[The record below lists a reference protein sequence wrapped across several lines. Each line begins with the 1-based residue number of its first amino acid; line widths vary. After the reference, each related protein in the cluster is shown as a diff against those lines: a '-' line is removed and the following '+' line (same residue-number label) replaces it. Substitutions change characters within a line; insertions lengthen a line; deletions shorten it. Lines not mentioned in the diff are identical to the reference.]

1 MSQTQKEPMFKV
13 EDRVRVTNRC
23 LPLHLHVGHLIAE
36 DVGGRFLFECDSTTR
51 KGWVS
56 QEDVQG
62 VPEGWTPQ
70 EPPQPSP
77 AAKRLL
83 MIGDTVVVAPR
94 DRSIA
99 SQNWKGVQGKI
110 IARARS
116 GKQWHVESLIDHIRG
131 WFYADEL
138 QIDFGLSSLMLA
150 NDAPQPE
157 PSPAA
162 NVPESPDSS
171 VDHSADASKMVQPKI
186 VARYD
191 TEGRDVTELPGLW
204 SEDDIQYRE
213 LTEEDRKN
221 LPIKCEVRGSRGLE
235 WFKAKLVR
243 ICENPTHP
251 YIAETDHGR
260 VVQAAHC
267 RIKVAPT
274 VKESLTVD
282 TPDPAKIT
290 IGYTVPNAY
299 QADAEPIAEPIQR
312 KRVLYVAGPMRG
324 IAFFN
329 YPMFDRVA
337 EILRKAGNEVISPAD
352 EDRKHDGFDPFANPE
367 YSNPDACVFPKEMD
381 FSKTVRRCLD
391 AVLRC
396 DEIVLLPGWEKSNGA
411 VAELTL
417 AMWLG
422 KRVRHLRISEGGY
435 FSWSCYWMG
444 LEALACLLRDHHIPQ
459 VAAPAPVVVDE
470 DEDEDILDTAARITR
485 GDRNAS
491 YGPPDQDFRRT
502 AGMWSALFVTKLQD
516 GETFEPRDVAM
527 AMILLKCSR
536 ESHQRKLD
544 NWVDIAGYARCG
556 SLCN

>member
-1 MSQTQKEPMFKV
+1 MKDVEWRVISPAKHYNPHVVAEVLRGQVDMLVAGRQYTIDGSVVEIGSIGSLSQMGVQMVSELDKPTVKTVPQPMFQV
-13 EDRVRVTNRC
+13 GDSVRVTNSS

-36 DVGGRFLFECDSTTR
+36 DVNGRFLFECNSTTR

-56 QEDVQG
+56 QKDVQG
-62 VPEGWTPQ
+62 VPEGWTHQ
-70 EPPQPSP
+70 EPPQ
-77 AAKRLL
+77 
-83 MIGDTVVVAPR
+83 
-94 DRSIA
+94 
-99 SQNWKGVQGKI
+99 
-110 IARARS
+110 
-116 GKQWHVESLIDHIRG
+116 
-131 WFYADEL
+131 
-138 QIDFGLSSLMLA
+138 
-150 NDAPQPE
+150 

-162 NVPESPDSS
+162 NVPESPDSLID
-171 VDHSADASKMVQPKI
+171 DHVPDVTKMVEPKI

-204 SEDDIQYRE
+204 SEDDLQYRKPTKDDLKNGPIACE
-213 LTEEDRKN
+213 FLGPYNQWRKGTLERITEAT
-221 LPIKCEVRGSRGLE
+221 L
-235 WFKAKLVR
+235 
-243 ICENPTHP
+243 P
-251 YIAETDHGR
+251 YIIKSEFPGKCF
-260 VVQAAHC
+260 QHC
-267 RIKVAPT
+267 RIIVAPT

-282 TPDPAKIT
+282 TQDPAKIT

-299 QADAEPIAEPIQR
+299 QADAEPITEPIER
-312 KRVLYVAGPMRG
+312 KRVLYLAGPMRG

-367 YSNPDACVFPKEMD
+367 YANPAACVFPKEMD

-396 DEIVLLPGWEKSNGA
+396 DEIVLLPGWEASNGA

-422 KRVRHLRISEGGY
+422 KRVRNLRISDGGY

-444 LEALACLLRDHHIPQ
+444 LAGLACLLRDHHIPE
-459 VAAPAPVVVDE
+459 VEVPWGPVDDE
-470 DEDEDILDTAARITR
+470 DDDEDILDTAARITR

-502 AGMWSALFVTKLQD
+502 AGMWSALFGAKLKD
-516 GETFEPRDVAM
+516 GVTFEPRDVAM

-556 SLCN
+556 SKCN

>member
-13 EDRVRVTNRC
+13 GDRVRVTNSS

-62 VPEGWTPQ
+62 VPEGWVPQ
-70 EPPQPSP
+70 DP
-77 AAKRLL
+77 
-83 MIGDTVVVAPR
+83 
-94 DRSIA
+94 
-99 SQNWKGVQGKI
+99 
-110 IARARS
+110 
-116 GKQWHVESLIDHIRG
+116 
-131 WFYADEL
+131 
-138 QIDFGLSSLMLA
+138 
-150 NDAPQPE
+150 PQPE

-162 NVPESPDSS
+162 NVLETPDSS
-171 VDHSADASKMVQPKI
+171 VDHSADASKMVEPKI

-204 SEDDIQYRE
+204 SEDDLQYRKPTNDDLKNGPIACE
-213 LTEEDRKN
+213 FLGPYNQWRK
-221 LPIKCEVRGSRGLE
+221 GTLE
-235 WFKAKLVR
+235 R
-243 ICENPTHP
+243 ITQATLP
-251 YIAETDHGR
+251 YIIKSEFPGR
-260 VVQAAHC
+260 CFQHC
-267 RIKVAPT
+267 RIIVAPT
-274 VKESLTVD
+274 VKQSLTPD

-299 QADAEPIAEPIQR
+299 EPGAEPITEPIQR
-312 KRVLYVAGPMRG
+312 KRVLYIAGPMRG

-352 EDRKHDGFDPFANPE
+352 EDRKHDAFDPFANPE
-367 YSNPDACVFPKEMD
+367 YRIPDYCVFPNEMD
-381 FSKTVRRCLD
+381 FVKTVRRCLD

-396 DEIVLLPGWEKSNGA
+396 DEIVLLPGWENSNGA

-422 KRVRHLRISEGGY
+422 KRVRHLKIANNGEFY
-435 FSWSCYWMG
+435 WSCYWMG
-444 LEALACLLRDHHIPQ
+444 LAGMAVKLRDHHIPE
-459 VAAPAPVVVDE
+459 VAAQAPVVVDE
-470 DEDEDILDTAARITR
+470 DDEEDILDTAARITR

-502 AGMWSALFVTKLQD
+502 AGMWSALFGAKLQD
-516 GETFEPRDVAM
+516 GVTFEPRDVAM

-556 SLCN
+556 STCN

>member
-1 MSQTQKEPMFKV
+1 MKDVKW
-13 EDRVRVTNRC
+13 RV
-23 LPLHLHVGHLIAE
+23 I
-36 DVGGRFLFECDSTTR
+36 
-51 KGWVS
+51 
-56 QEDVQG
+56 
-62 VPEGWTPQ
+62 
-70 EPPQPSP
+70 SP
-77 AAKRLL
+77 AKHY
-83 MIGDTVVVAPR
+83 DPHVVAEVLRGQVDMLVPGR
-94 DRSIA
+94 QYTIDGSVVEIGSIGSL
-99 SQNWKGVQGKI
+99 SQMGVQLVSEFDKPT
-110 IARARS
+110 
-116 GKQWHVESLIDHIRG
+116 
-131 WFYADEL
+131 
-138 QIDFGLSSLMLA
+138 M
-150 NDAPQPE
+150 APQPG
-157 PSPAA
+157 PSA
-162 NVPESPDSS
+162 NVPETPGPQPWTPKVRETVMSLQTSQMGTVIDFNNLEFPYKVDFGYVIINEALSDLAPCTIAGAIQQANDPESPDSS
-171 VDHSADASKMVQPKI
+171 VDDHVPDATKMVEPKI

-204 SEDDIQYRE
+204 SEDDTQYRE
-213 LTEEDRKN
+213 ITEDDRKN

-251 YIAETDHGR
+251 YIAETDYGR

-282 TPDPAKIT
+282 TPDPTKIT

-299 QADAEPIAEPIQR
+299 QADAEPITEPIER

-324 IAFFN
+324 IAWFN
-329 YPMFDRVA
+329 YPMFDRVRNHLT
-337 EILRKAGNEVISPAD
+337 EAGNEVISPAD
-352 EDRKHDGFDPFANPE
+352 EDRERDGFNPYANPE
-367 YSNPDACVFPKEMD
+367 YRIPDACVFPREMD
-381 FSKTVRRCLD
+381 FHKTVRRCLD

-396 DEIVLLPGWEKSNGA
+396 DEIVLLPGWENSNGA

-422 KRVRHLRISEGGY
+422 KRVRHLKIANNGEFY
-435 FSWSCYWMG
+435 WSCYWMG
-444 LEALACLLRDHHIPQ
+444 LAGMAVKLRDHHIPE
-459 VAAPAPVVVDE
+459 VEAPAPVVVYDE
-470 DEDEDILDTAARITR
+470 DDEEDILDTAARITR

-502 AGMWSALFVTKLQD
+502 AGMWSALFQAKLQD
-516 GETFEPRDVAM
+516 GVTFEPRDVAM

-556 SLCN
+556 SKCN